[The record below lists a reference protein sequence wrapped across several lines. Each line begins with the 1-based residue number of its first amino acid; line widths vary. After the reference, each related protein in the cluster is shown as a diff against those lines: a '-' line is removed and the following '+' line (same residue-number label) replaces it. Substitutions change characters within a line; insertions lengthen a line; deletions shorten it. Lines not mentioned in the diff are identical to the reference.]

1 MIMEILNPLRLYMT
15 FEWDED
21 KNSENIRNHQVSFE
35 MAQDIGDKERNSMK
49 SIYSNPE
56 KSVMEA
62 LDSAVLVADFL
73 PAPSELV
80 KKINKRKNNNLN

>member
-1 MIMEILNPLRLYMT
+1 M
-15 FEWDED
+15 
-21 KNSENIRNHQVSFE
+21 
-35 MAQDIGDKERNSMK
+35 QDIGVKERNSMK

-56 KSVMEA
+56 KAVMEA

-80 KKINKRKNNNLN
+80 KKSTKEKITISINSDRINFFKKLIRRSVMATLR

>member
-1 MIMEILNPLRLYMT
+1 MT

-21 KNSENIRNHQVSFE
+21 KNSENIQKHQISFE
-35 MAQDIGDKERNSMK
+35 KAQDIGVKERNSMK

-56 KSVMEA
+56 KSVMES

-73 PAPSELV
+73 PPPSELV